1 MSNLNVEQTHPQDK
15 KGSDYGRPSVK
26 GTVEPSDREFGGA
39 SPPDYSL
46 SVDFPGARDIQRDL
60 QTALNSWGLTEDE
73 LYTKT
78 RAIHAT
84 GTVYRRTATGE
95 QQDWT

>member
-15 KGSDYGRPSVK
+15 KDRI
-26 GTVEPSDREFGGA
+26 TVDHLLKVQLNPGDRELVELA
-39 SPPDYSL
+39 RLIIRYRN
-46 SVDFPGARDIQRDL
+46 FPGARDIQKDL
-60 QTALNSWGLTEDE
+60 QTALNTWELTEEE
-73 LYTKT
+73 LYIKT

-84 GTVYRRTATGE
+84 GIVYRRTATGE